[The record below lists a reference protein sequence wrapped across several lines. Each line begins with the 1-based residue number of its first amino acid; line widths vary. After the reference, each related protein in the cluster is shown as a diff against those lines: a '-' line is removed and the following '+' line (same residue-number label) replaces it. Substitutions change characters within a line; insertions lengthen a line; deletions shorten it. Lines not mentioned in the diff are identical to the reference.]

1 MTKQDLI
8 RMMMEELGY
17 SRRDSKDFID
27 KTFGIIKT
35 AILGGESARIAN
47 FGSFIVRKKGKR
59 IGRNPKTKQ
68 EYEIKERTTV
78 VFRPSTNLRKE
89 LKKQ

>member
-17 SRRDSKDFID
+17 SRRDSKDLID
-27 KTFGIIKT
+27 KTFGIIKN

-78 VFRPSTNLRKE
+78 VFRPSTNLRKD